1 VEESSW
7 RGYCS
12 KWEWG
17 RHEDAD
23 DGERIFVWADEGY
36 FVRGGQAMN
45 WTCDLLE
52 ARLSD
57 YLEGL
62 LKGPERA
69 AFEAHANSCA
79 DCAPLLDSVRSL
91 VGEMHAMEELEAP
104 PRLVY
109 AILDKTLGPRETVTG
124 WQAFLNV
131 IRGLATPKFAY
142 SVASVMATLIIILGA
157 SGFSLRK
164 PKLADLRPAAI
175 YQSADRGVHL
185 VRARCVKYVSDLR
198 VVYEIQSRLRQDE
211 NNLQTVPEELLPKS
225 SPEKNPG
232 QTDQQKPSQPRQQNR
247 ANETSR
253 QLELLAAGMPMM
265 GERSGR

>member
-1 VEESSW
+1 
-7 RGYCS
+7 
-12 KWEWG
+12 
-17 RHEDAD
+17 
-23 DGERIFVWADEGY
+23 
-36 FVRGGQAMN
+36 MT
-45 WTCDLLE
+45 WTCDLIE

-62 LKGPERA
+62 LQGPERV

-79 DCAPLLDSVRSL
+79 DCAPLVASVRGL
-91 VGEMHAMEELEAP
+91 VGEMHAMEELDTP
-104 PRLVY
+104 PRLAY
-109 AILDKTLGPRETVTG
+109 SILDKTLGPRETVTG
-124 WQAFLNV
+124 WQGFLNV

-142 SVASVMATLIIILGA
+142 GAASVMATLMIVLGA

-175 YQSADRGVHL
+175 YQSADRGVHR

-211 NNLQTVPEELLPKS
+211 NNLQTTPEEMLPKS

-232 QTDQQKPSQPRQQNR
+232 QTNDQRPSQPRQQNR
-247 ANETSR
+247 ANEVSR
-253 QLELLAAGMPMM
+253 QLEMLAAELAMLT
-265 GERSGR
+265 ERSIR

>member
-1 VEESSW
+1 
-7 RGYCS
+7 
-12 KWEWG
+12 
-17 RHEDAD
+17 
-23 DGERIFVWADEGY
+23 
-36 FVRGGQAMN
+36 MT
-45 WTCDLLE
+45 WTCDLIE

-62 LKGPERA
+62 LQGPERA

-79 DCAPLLDSVRSL
+79 DCAPLVASVRGL
-91 VGEMHAMEELEAP
+91 VGEMHAMEELDTP
-104 PRLVY
+104 PRLAY
-109 AILDKTLGPRETVTG
+109 SILDKTLGPRETVTG
-124 WQAFLNV
+124 WQGFLNV

-142 SVASVMATLIIILGA
+142 GAASVMATLMIVLGA

-175 YQSADRGVHL
+175 YQSADRGVHR

-211 NNLQTVPEELLPKS
+211 NNLQTTPEEMLPKS

-232 QTDQQKPSQPRQQNR
+232 QTNDQRPSQPRQQNR
-247 ANETSR
+247 ANEVSR
-253 QLELLAAGMPMM
+253 QLEMLAAELAMLT
-265 GERSGR
+265 ERSIR

>member
-1 VEESSW
+1 
-7 RGYCS
+7 
-12 KWEWG
+12 
-17 RHEDAD
+17 
-23 DGERIFVWADEGY
+23 
-36 FVRGGQAMN
+36 MT
-45 WTCDLLE
+45 WTCDLIE

-62 LKGPERA
+62 LLGAERA
-69 AFEAHANSCA
+69 EFEAHANSCT
-79 DCAPLLDSVRSL
+79 DCAPLLASVRSL
-91 VGEMHAMEELEAP
+91 VGEMHAMEEMEAP

-124 WQAFLNV
+124 WEAFLNL

-175 YQSADRGVHL
+175 YQSADRQAHRVF
-185 VRARCVKYVSDLR
+185 ARSVKYVSDLR

-211 NNLQTVPEELLPKS
+211 NNLQTAPEELLPKS

-247 ANETSR
+247 ANQLTR
-253 QLELLAAGMPMM
+253 QLEMLAVELPML

>member
-1 VEESSW
+1 
-7 RGYCS
+7 
-12 KWEWG
+12 
-17 RHEDAD
+17 
-23 DGERIFVWADEGY
+23 
-36 FVRGGQAMN
+36 MT
-45 WTCDLLE
+45 WTCDLIE

-62 LKGPERA
+62 LQEPERA

-79 DCAPLLDSVRSL
+79 DCAPLVASVRGL

-109 AILDKTLGPRETVTG
+109 SILDKTLGPRETVTG
-124 WQAFLNV
+124 WQGFLNA

-142 SVASVMATLIIILGA
+142 GAASVMATMFIVLGT

-211 NNLQTVPEELLPKS
+211 NNLQTTPEEMLPKS

-232 QTDQQKPSQPRQQNR
+232 QTDDHKPSQPRQQNR
-247 ANETSR
+247 ANEVSR
-253 QLELLAAGMPMM
+253 QLEMMAAEFPLLR
-265 GERSGR
+265 ERSIR

>member
-1 VEESSW
+1 
-7 RGYCS
+7 
-12 KWEWG
+12 
-17 RHEDAD
+17 
-23 DGERIFVWADEGY
+23 
-36 FVRGGQAMN
+36 MT
-45 WTCDLLE
+45 WTCDLIE

-62 LKGPERA
+62 LQGPERA
-69 AFEAHANSCA
+69 EFEAHANSCA
-79 DCAPLLDSVRSL
+79 DCAPLVASIRGLL
-91 VGEMHAMEELEAP
+91 GEMHAMEELETP

-142 SVASVMATLIIILGA
+142 GAASVMATLIILLGA

-164 PKLADLRPAAI
+164 SKLADLRPAAI
-175 YQSADRGVHL
+175 YQSADRGVH
-185 VRARCVKYVSDLR
+185 RARAACVKYVSDLR

-211 NNLQTVPEELLPKS
+211 NNLQTTPEQMVPKS

-247 ANETSR
+247 ANEITR
-253 QLELLAAGMPMM
+253 QLEMMAAELPMLSD
-265 GERSGR
+265 RSGR

>member
-1 VEESSW
+1 
-7 RGYCS
+7 
-12 KWEWG
+12 
-17 RHEDAD
+17 
-23 DGERIFVWADEGY
+23 
-36 FVRGGQAMN
+36 MT
-45 WTCDLLE
+45 WTCDLIE

-62 LKGPERA
+62 LQEPERA

-79 DCAPLLDSVRSL
+79 DCAPLVASVRGL
-91 VGEMHAMEELEAP
+91 VGEMHAMVELEAP

-109 AILDKTLGPRETVTG
+109 SILDKTLGPRETVTG
-124 WQAFLNV
+124 WQGFLNA

-142 SVASVMATLIIILGA
+142 GAASVMATLFIVLGA
-157 SGFSLRK
+157 SQGFSLRK

-211 NNLQTVPEELLPKS
+211 NNLQTTPEEMLPKS

-232 QTDQQKPSQPRQQNR
+232 QTDDHKPSQPRQQNR
-247 ANETSR
+247 ANEVSR
-253 QLELLAAGMPMM
+253 QLEMLAAELPLLC
-265 GERSGR
+265 ERSIR

>member
-1 VEESSW
+1 
-7 RGYCS
+7 
-12 KWEWG
+12 
-17 RHEDAD
+17 
-23 DGERIFVWADEGY
+23 
-36 FVRGGQAMN
+36 MN
-45 WTCDLLE
+45 WTCDLIE

-62 LKGPERA
+62 LEGPERV
-69 AFEAHANSCA
+69 AFEAHAKSCA
-79 DCAPLLDSVRSL
+79 DCAPLVASVSSL
-91 VGEMHAMEELEAP
+91 VGEMHSMEVLETP

-124 WQAFLNV
+124 WQGFLNV
-131 IRGLATPKFAY
+131 IRGLATPKLAY
-142 SVASVMATLIIILGA
+142 GAASVMATLIVVLGA

-211 NNLQTVPEELLPKS
+211 NNLQTAPEEMLPKS

-232 QTDQQKPSQPRQQNR
+232 QTDDHKPSQPRQQNR
-247 ANETSR
+247 ANEISR
-253 QLELLAAGMPMM
+253 QVEMLAVEMPML
-265 GERSGR
+265 GIRSIR